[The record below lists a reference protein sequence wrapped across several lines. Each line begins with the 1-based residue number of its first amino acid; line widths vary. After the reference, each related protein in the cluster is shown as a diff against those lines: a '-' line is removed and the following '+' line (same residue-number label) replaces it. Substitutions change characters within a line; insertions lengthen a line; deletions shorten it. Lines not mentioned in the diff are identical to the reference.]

1 MKMIIDTMIDRVW
14 PGMFPR
20 RRGPA
25 GPAMRDRR
33 HRVLPGQAKP
43 ARKSPILS
51 REETRAAVIEVL
63 G

>member
-1 MKMIIDTMIDRVW
+1 MTINTMLDRVW
-14 PGMFPR
+14 PGLLPR
-20 RRGPA
+20 CHGLA
-25 GPAMRDRR
+25 GPAMLDRR

-43 ARKSPILS
+43 ARNSPILS

>member
-1 MKMIIDTMIDRVW
+1 MTINTMIDHVW

-20 RRGPA
+20 RHGPA
-25 GPAMRDRR
+25 GPAMRARR

-43 ARKSPILS
+43 ARNSPVLS
-51 REETRAAVIEVL
+51 REEIRQAVIEVL

>member
-1 MKMIIDTMIDRVW
+1 
-14 PGMFPR
+14 MFPR
-20 RRGPA
+20 RHGLA
-25 GPAMRDRR
+25 GPALRFRH

-43 ARKSPILS
+43 ARNSPILS

>member
-1 MKMIIDTMIDRVW
+1 MTIDTMFDRVW
-14 PGMFPR
+14 PGLLPR

-25 GPAMRDRR
+25 GPAMRSRR

-43 ARKSPILS
+43 ARNSPVLS
-51 REETRAAVIEVL
+51 REETRQAVIEVL